1 MKLRQSN
8 RVHVWDKQLFTS
20 ADNVLFVG
28 EIEKKIDEMY
38 FFNDEAISLA
48 PKTIELLPFRG
59 FYSARKL
66 TQVSYFQL
74 INSSK

>member
-1 MKLRQSN
+1 MKLRQFN
-8 RVHVWDKQLFTS
+8 RVHVRDKQLFTS

-48 PKTIELLPFRG
+48 PKTIELLPFRRLL
-59 FYSARKL
+59 FCPKTYTSFL
-66 TQVSYFQL
+66 FS
-74 INSSK
+74 IN